1 MGGQFC
7 PGAGPKAVAA
17 SVSEDSQ
24 PRHNQPGQR
33 RQRFRLPAQGI
44 LRTEREF
51 RTLFEQGQRASGNL
65 ISICVL
71 KATSEWKVGFVAGR
85 RVGGAVVRNR
95 AKRIMREAFRLNR
108 HRIAGPCHLAVVAR
122 TGCSAATRSSVE
134 EELLRLLG
142 RAGCEV
148 T

>member
-1 MGGQFC
+1 
-7 PGAGPKAVAA
+7 
-17 SVSEDSQ
+17 
-24 PRHNQPGQR
+24 
-33 RQRFRLPAQGI
+33 
-44 LRTEREF
+44 
-51 RTLFEQGQRASGNL
+51 
-65 ISICVL
+65 VL

-122 TGCSAATRSSVE
+122 TGCSAARRSAVE
-134 EELLRLLG
+134 DELLKLLG

-148 T
+148 S